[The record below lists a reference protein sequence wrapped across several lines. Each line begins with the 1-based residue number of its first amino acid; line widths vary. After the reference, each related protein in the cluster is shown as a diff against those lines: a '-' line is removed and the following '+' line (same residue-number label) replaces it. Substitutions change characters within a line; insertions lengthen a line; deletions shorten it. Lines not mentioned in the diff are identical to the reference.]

1 MVIEDLSKPLSEL
14 SDEELMERILKVRKS
29 RNTVKASGPPKV
41 AKAKK
46 NRESAPP
53 MPDISTM
60 SEEQRKIILAIL
72 EGRQ

>member
-29 RNTVKASGPPKV
+29 RNTVKASGPPKA

-46 NRESAPP
+46 KRESAPP

-60 SEEQRKIILAIL
+60 SDEQRKIILAIL